1 MRNVRQ
7 TTPHTEGKIL
17 RHVWKP
23 RAPLTE
29 GTSMIFSIFRKAK
42 SLPPLTETCIKL
54 ADFENLLKFAD
65 IQTSKNAT
73 NIDNRAIA
81 LSATIMGAAGHFIYD
96 LKNPQAKVWKD
107 VWHYLRDTNLDVITA
122 ETMVWITFLM
132 AQLCR
137 AEQKS
142 DPEMF
147 ERIGG
152 YSTNVMAKTLALG
165 MIEKCT
171 GFDFEDKGKE
181 RGKFYFKESET
192 RQSGALCNAFA
203 SVVLRS
209 AGRRSLAEP
218 LKTIGVLQE
227 PPEWIPLAAQVMIF
241 YSTMPSG
248 FYETYKNMLRAWPD
262 RFP

>member
-1 MRNVRQ
+1 V
-7 TTPHTEGKIL
+7 
-17 RHVWKP
+17 
-23 RAPLTE
+23 
-29 GTSMIFSIFRKAK
+29 IFSIFRKAK
-42 SLPPLTETCIKL
+42 PPPPPLTEICLKL
-54 ADFENLLKFAD
+54 ANLENLERFVD
-65 IQTSKNAT
+65 ERTRRSDTS
-73 NIDNRAIA
+73 IDNRAVA
-81 LSATIMGAAGHFIYD
+81 LSAIIWAAAGNFVD
-96 LKNPQAKVWKD
+96 GLRNSKDKVWKE
-107 VWHYLRDTNLDVITA
+107 VWHYLRDTDLDVLTA
-122 ETMVWITFLM
+122 ETIVWIAFLM
-132 AQLCR
+132 TQLCR

-152 YSTNVMAKTLALG
+152 YGTNVMAKNLALG
-165 MIEKCT
+165 MIERCT
-171 GFDFEDKGKE
+171 GFDFEAKGKE
-181 RGKFYFKESET
+181 RGNFYFEELEG
-192 RQSGALCNAFA
+192 RQSGALSNAFA

-262 RFP
+262 RFPEYDNDLDD